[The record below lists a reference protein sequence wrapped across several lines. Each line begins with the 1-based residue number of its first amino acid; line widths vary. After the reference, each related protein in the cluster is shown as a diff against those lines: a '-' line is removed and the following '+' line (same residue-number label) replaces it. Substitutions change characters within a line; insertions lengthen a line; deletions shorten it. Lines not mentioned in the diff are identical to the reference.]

1 MGDGIAPRRN
11 PYDAQWIEGA
21 LVAHVNERVR
31 AAQLQDLRCKRCR
44 KVKVSHLASRCV
56 CGGLYDC
63 VEDKRGVADDLR
75 VMHNIASRPRIR
87 RLKDVVEW
95 IAESSPNLEGV
106 AALREGGKVRK
117 VSGTWREMGRVR
129 VDERRAMW
137 TRRMHS

>member
-1 MGDGIAPRRN
+1 MCGYCGECRDLDLCRDERVVEDGRWDCATCGN
-11 PYDAQWIEGA
+11 PYDAQWIEGT

-75 VMHNIASRPRIR
+75 VMHNIASRHGFAA
-87 RLKDVVEW
+87 LKDVVEW

-106 AALREGGKVRK
+106 AALRE
-117 VSGTWREMGRVR
+117 E
-129 VDERRAMW
+129 ER
-137 TRRMHS
+137 